1 MKTNACKAIDTSIQ
15 SNIYG
20 FSFPTYFFPVSY
32 FFFGNFSILTC
43 GINVVEMTESIYLYP
58 EVYFG
63 SFIFREQKCHI
74 KQFSE
79 NSFQSDIEFL
89 KYVIKDFAWN

>member
-1 MKTNACKAIDTSIQ
+1 
-15 SNIYG
+15 
-20 FSFPTYFFPVSY
+20 
-32 FFFGNFSILTC
+32 
-43 GINVVEMTESIYLYP
+43 MTESIYLYP

-63 SFIFREQKCHI
+63 SFIFREQKCHM

-89 KYVIKDFAWN
+89 KYVIKDFKWN